1 VSFPQA
7 TSPPRPIELPAPSLV
22 VRLDPA
28 DGILHVSGVL
38 DQRTASAFHTAVT
51 ALLADPRRDWVIDVV
66 ALDACDVTGLR
77 ALGIAYRRALV
88 RGRGLVVTGA
98 PPWLCRALHRV
109 RLDGHLL
116 DGTPAAG

>member
-1 VSFPQA
+1 VSLPQA
-7 TSPPRPIELPAPSLV
+7 TPPRPIELRAPSLV

-28 DGILHVSGVL
+28 EGTLHVTGVL
-38 DQRTASAFHTAVT
+38 DQRTASAFHAAVT
-51 ALLADPRRDWVIDVV
+51 AMLADGRRGWVIDVA

-88 RGRGLVVTGA
+88 RGRRLVVTGA

-116 DGTPAAG
+116 DVTPAAG